1 MGNQPSR
8 PGPAAAAPAANE
20 QICFPIHRLT
30 PEQISSGQPK
40 NPPAPD
46 SSDAIQK
53 ARIELAMANNDKNNK
68 QQTLDRLVPTE
79 AQQRRIDKANLE
91 LNEYTAKTNKLY
103 AVEIKLFD
111 KIYDQ
116 INALYRSPAYA
127 IVEKY
132 KKNIDQK
139 QTILSNEYM
148 LNKEKAFTERR
159 RFLDSQPQEGVEG
172 VGWFSNVDEQILAVF
187 WLSYILFLGTV
198 ITLLI
203 MYYGIQYAGSLKN
216 AITGGI
222 VVFLILIVTG
232 HFMIRNFALKY

>member
-1 MGNQPSR
+1 MGNQP
-8 PGPAAAAPAANE
+8 PAPAKQE
-20 QICFPIHRLT
+20 QICFPINRLT
-30 PEQISSGQPK
+30 PEQISAGQPK

-53 ARIELAMANNDKNNK
+53 ARVELAMAKNDEHNK
-68 QQTLDRLVPTE
+68 QQNLDRLVPTE
-79 AQQRRIDKANLE
+79 AQQRLIDRANND

-116 INALYRSPAYA
+116 INALYTSPAYA

-132 KKNIDQK
+132 KKNIEDK
-139 QTILSNEYM
+139 QVTLSNEYM

-159 RFLDSQPQEGVEG
+159 RFLDSQPQEGVQG
-172 VGWFSNVDEQILAVF
+172 IGWFSNVDEQILAVF
-187 WLSYILFLGTV
+187 WLSYILFLGTI
-198 ITLLI
+198 ITILI
-203 MYYGIQYAGSLKN
+203 MYYGVQYTGSLKN
-216 AITGGI
+216 AIIGGI
-222 VVFLILIVTG
+222 VVFLVLIVMG

>member
-1 MGNQPSR
+1 MN
-8 PGPAAAAPAANE
+8 
-20 QICFPIHRLT
+20 RLT
-30 PEQISSGQPK
+30 PEQISFGQPR

-46 SSDAIQK
+46 SSNAIQK

-68 QQTLDRLVPTE
+68 QQILDRLVPTE
-79 AQQRRIDKANLE
+79 AQQRLIDKANSE
-91 LNEYTAKTNKLY
+91 LNDYTGKTSKIY
-103 AVEIKLFD
+103 AVQIKLFD

-116 INALYRSPAYA
+116 INELYTSPAYA

-139 QTILSNEYM
+139 KILLSNEYM

-172 VGWFSNVDEQILAVF
+172 IGWFSNVDEQILAVF
-187 WLSYILFLGTV
+187 WLAYILFLGTI

-216 AITGGI
+216 AITSGI
-222 VVFLILIVTG
+222 VIFLILIVMG